1 MMDNLRAAANHIVLK
16 VILALIIISFVF
28 TGVSGYMFGSSQR
41 SAAEVNGKSVSLE
54 SFERGVQ
61 DARANLVRQLGQKN
75 ADQLL
80 SDPKEM
86 ADLRQ
91 RVLRNLIDQE
101 LINQYVES
109 LKLGAS
115 DEQVKHYIRSIPVF
129 NTEKGFDNQL
139 YRTYLAS
146 QGISTDQFAAMTRS
160 DVVMQQLNNVYLYTD
175 FMLPTESES
184 FAKYAFQERKVRLA
198 SINVQSLEDEQ
209 QVTDQDIESYY
220 QQNRQLFE
228 TPERIKVEYLAID
241 AVALQ
246 NDAQVSEQE
255 IADFYN
261 ANKGLYVQSARYS
274 INAIKVKT
282 EDDAKAII
290 AQLKEGADFAELA
303 KEKSIDAGLRLTGG
317 ALGFIDENALAK
329 EMVEANLT
337 EKGQISAPIPTT
349 GGYFVFELA
358 DLRKGGERALDDI
371 KDRVRRDAQLEKNK
385 LAYFQLQQKVG
396 DAIRDDHY
404 SLKGAEEVSGIKAVE
419 TDWFTKDSVPEALNL
434 PELNTM
440 LFDGSLFGQNGA
452 PGANSSLLQAE
463 GDRAYVLR
471 VTAHEAASFK
481 PLADVREQVMGA
493 VKRQKAVESAMT
505 KAGVIVTDLNAG
517 KGEDVLKESGLAFGE
532 EQLVDRQ
539 NTPVNKI
546 FELVKTSADKPS
558 YGVAIGNDGNVVIIA
573 LDDVIEGKMP
583 EDQILA
589 AYNNQLMEMK
599 EISNMESLILSL
611 RQQAKIQIDDN
622 V

>member
-61 DARANLVRQLGQKN
+61 EARANLVRQLGQKN

-80 SDPKEM
+80 LNPKEM

-115 DEQVKHYIRSIPVF
+115 DEQVKNYIRSIPVF
-129 NTEKGFDNQL
+129 NTETGFDNQQ
-139 YRTYLAS
+139 YRNYLMS
-146 QGISTDQFAAMTRS
+146 QGISPDQFAAMSRN
-160 DVVMQQLNNVYLYTD
+160 DVIMQQLNNVYLYTD
-175 FMLPTESES
+175 FMLPNESES
-184 FAKYAFQERKVRLA
+184 FAKFAFQERKIRLA
-198 SINVQSLEDEQ
+198 TIDVKSLESEQ
-209 QVTDQDIESYY
+209 QITDQDVEAYY
-220 QQNRQLFE
+220 QQNRYLFE
-228 TPERIKVEYLAID
+228 TPERIKVEYLIID
-241 AVALQ
+241 AVKLQ
-246 NDAQVSEQE
+246 DDADITEQE
-255 IADFYN
+255 LTDFYN
-261 ANKGLYVQSARYS
+261 NNKSHYIQPTRYA

-290 AQLKEGADFAELA
+290 AELKDGAEFATLA

-317 ALGFIDENALAK
+317 SLGFIDENALAK
-329 EMVEANLT
+329 EMVDANLT
-337 EKGQISAPIPTT
+337 EKGQISEPIATN
-349 GGYFVFELA
+349 GGYFVFELY
-358 DLRKGGERALDDI
+358 DLRKGGERPLEEI
-371 KDRVRRDAQLEKNK
+371 KDRIRRDAQLEKNK
-385 LAYFQLQQKVG
+385 LAYYQLQQKVG
-396 DAIRDDHY
+396 DAVRDDQY
-404 SLKGAEEVSGIKAVE
+404 SLKEAETVSGVKVVE
-419 TDWFTKDSVPEALNL
+419 TDWFTKDAVPEALNL
-434 PELNTM
+434 PELTTM

-452 PGANSSLLQAE
+452 PGANSSLLQTE

-471 VTAHEAASFK
+471 VVDHEAAAFK
-481 PLADVREQVMGA
+481 PLTDVREQVVAA
-493 VKRQKAVESAMT
+493 VKHQKAIENAMT

-517 KGEDVLKESGLAFGE
+517 KNEDILKDSNLAFGE
-532 EQLVDRQ
+532 EQLVSRQ
-539 NTPVNKI
+539 NTPVNKV
-546 FELVKTSADKPS
+546 FELVKASDDKPG
-558 YGVAIGNDGNVVIIA
+558 YGVAIANDGNVVIIA
-573 LDDVIEGKMP
+573 LDYIIDGKMP
-583 EDQILA
+583 EGQVLA
-589 AYNNQLMEMK
+589 SYNSQLMEMK